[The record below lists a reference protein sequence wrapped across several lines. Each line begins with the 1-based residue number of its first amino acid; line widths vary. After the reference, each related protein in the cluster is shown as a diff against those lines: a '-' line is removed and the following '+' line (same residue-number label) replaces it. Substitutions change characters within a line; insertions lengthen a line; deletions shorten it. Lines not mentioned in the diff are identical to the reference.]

1 MMSALAV
8 APNKDKGD
16 WKSRWIARLGP
27 LTATVVRV
35 GKVLAPYLLPFVLV
49 YLLGVPP
56 ALAKRAGKKKGR
68 AGSAALDAAAT
79 ATATAAAATATSVV
93 KKKNILR
100 KILEGVN
107 ADGGA
112 IIKGAG
118 DTRGDFAA
126 ILNAFSSVFIL
137 SGLFLFATLIHK
149 QREMKMDRALAREL
163 DKVKEYKENMYF
175 EAVQGLLEKL
185 ADPKLKGSVKAN
197 LQKQLKDLDPD
208 GVIRKFLEEKGERPD
223 ISYLT
228 DRKKKKPK
236 SSDKFSAI
244 AERGAKQQG
253 KGKKSLGGG
262 SKSASKDS
270 KASKDE
276 DEDEDLGEEDEGED
290 AEEEKAVPP
299 PAPVRAPIRAPSP
312 APARADDDDDVPEQY
327 LVVLNELFDSLD
339 GAMPPKTR
347 KALIELLKSKIDAVS
362 DPAKRDAV
370 VGKIAERL
378 GSVDYW
384 VSYAEKSGL

>member
-1 MMSALAV
+1 MMSALAI
-8 APNKDKGD
+8 APNQDKGER
-16 WKSRWIARLGP
+16 KSRWIARLGP
-27 LTATVVRV
+27 VAATVVRV
-35 GKVLAPYLLPFVLV
+35 GKALAPYLLPFVLV

-56 ALAKRAGKKKGR
+56 ALAKRASKKKGR

-79 ATATAAAATATSVV
+79 ATAATAAAATATSVV

-149 QREMKMDRALAREL
+149 QREMKMDRALTREL

-244 AERGAKQQG
+244 AERGP
-253 KGKKSLGGG
+253 KGKKPANGAKGKS
-262 SKSASKDS
+262 SKS
-270 KASKDE
+270 SKDE
-276 DEDEDLGEEDEGED
+276 DEDLSEDDEGEE
-290 AEEEKAVPP
+290 AEEERAAPTP
-299 PAPVRAPIRAPSP
+299 SPAPAPVRARAP
-312 APARADDDDDVPEQY
+312 APAPAAADDDEAPEQY
-327 LVVLNELFDSLD
+327 LVVLNELFDSLE

-347 KALIELLKSKIDAVS
+347 KALIELLKSKIDGVS

-384 VSYAEKSGL
+384 VSYAEKAGL